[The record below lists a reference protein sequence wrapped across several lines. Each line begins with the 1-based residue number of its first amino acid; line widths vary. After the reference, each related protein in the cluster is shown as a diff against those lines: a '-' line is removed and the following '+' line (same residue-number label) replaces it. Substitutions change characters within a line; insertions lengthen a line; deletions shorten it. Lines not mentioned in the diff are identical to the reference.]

1 MCQSISLYD
10 SVVNPIKSFMN
21 DIILD
26 ELVKSVLAGPRY
38 RAISVELVRRVGG
51 QELAKGRS
59 FKEAVK
65 ATRNKLHQ
73 VGGAYQE
80 TAIPY
85 ARLLAELQALPGDP
99 STPAFQAFCRSTLQL
114 HASTRER
121 LPILE
126 RFFRETVAEISPV
139 QSVLDLACGLNP
151 LALPWMP
158 LAPGAPYYAC
168 DIYADMVDFVGRFLA
183 HTSRPGRAEVCD
195 LVAGAPAYPVQL
207 TMALKTIPCLEQLD
221 KEIGLRL
228 LESAP
233 AEYVLVSFPAHSLGG
248 RSKGMVKNYE
258 IHFREMV
265 SGKPWGIERFEFPGE
280 LAFLIKK

>member
-1 MCQSISLYD
+1 MPDDTL
-10 SVVNPIKSFMN
+10 
-21 DIILD
+21 LE
-26 ELVKSVLAGPRY
+26 ELIQAVCTGARY
-38 RAISVELVRRVGG
+38 QDISVELVRRVAV
-51 QELAKGRS
+51 QELARGRS

-65 ATRNKLHQ
+65 ATRSKLHQ

-85 ARLLAELQALPGDP
+85 PQLLAELQALPCDP
-99 STPAFQAFCRSTLQL
+99 ADPDLQAFCRKVLRL

-121 LPILE
+121 LPLLE
-126 RFFRETVAEISPV
+126 RFFAETLASIAPV
-139 QSVLDLACGLNP
+139 QSVLDLASGLNP

-158 LAPGAPYYAC
+158 LAPEAPYYAC
-168 DIYADMVDFVGRFLA
+168 DIYADMLAFVSRFLI
-183 HTSRPGRAEVCD
+183 HTGRPGAAEVCD
-195 LVAGAPAYPVQL
+195 LVQGPPAHSVQL
-207 TMALKTIPCLEQLD
+207 ALVLKVIPCLEQVD

-228 LESAP
+228 LDAVP

-258 IHFREMV
+258 AHFRQLV
-265 SGKPWGIERFEFPGE
+265 SARPWPIQRFEFPGE